1 MPFDRSTGSSRS
13 TTLMGLAVQRAARE
27 VRDQLVKIGAKLLR
41 APTRAIEV
49 RNGTLSAGR
58 RKVMSYADVIAG
70 HFGLPGGELVGR
82 GYVRPPGGKPVNPVF
97 WEIGIG
103 GGDREGGRG
112 TRPPTIPRFLSP
124 PHPGEGGQSP
134 GGGGREQRGGP
145 HGSRH

>member
-70 HFGLPGGELVGR
+70 HFGLPGGELAGR
-82 GYVRPPGGKPVNPVF
+82 GYVRPPGGKPVNPAF
-97 WEIGIG
+97 WGIGIG
-103 GGDREGGRG
+103 GAARGGGRG
-112 TRPPTIPRFLSP
+112 AGPLSVLRVGSDPRQTRDTKP
-124 PHPGEGGQSP
+124 
-134 GGGGREQRGGP
+134 
-145 HGSRH
+145 

>member
-82 GYVRPPGGKPVNPVF
+82 GYVRPPGGNPVNPVF
-97 WEIGIG
+97 LEIGIG
-103 GGDREGGRG
+103 GAGHPVDRQDRPLNDPLLVPPPPLGEERHPLGR
-112 TRPPTIPRFLSP
+112 
-124 PHPGEGGQSP
+124 
-134 GGGGREQRGGP
+134 RGPDAKARLLG
-145 HGSRH
+145 

>member
-103 GGDREGGRG
+103 GARAQGGRQ
-112 TRPPTIPRFLSP
+112 TAPPTDRRHAFPPRA
-124 PHPGEGGQSP
+124 GEGRQSP
-134 GGGGREQRGGP
+134 GGAGPGRRGGADR
-145 HGSRH
+145 S